1 MHKKKTQEFP
11 PGEKNAIIDLDS
23 IKVGHLTVKKD
34 IVTSRGERACIRT
47 GLTAILP
54 YPMEQEMRL
63 FMGSFNLRGKNEWTG
78 YEVADDFGYL
88 NSPIV
93 LTNSFNVG
101 VAYNAV
107 LSYGFSLN
115 RVEIWPPLVLGIDDS
130 YLNDIAES
138 LLDDGD
144 ILNTFHK
151 ASQDSVEQGSVGVGL
166 GLRAYGHKGG
176 IGTASRRIDLNGQ
189 KFTCGVLVASNH
201 SNPPSP
207 VSAAK
212 DSNPQRDEPG
222 SLTLVAGVDIPMV
235 PYQIEMI
242 IKSLVLKLS
251 LILQTEKS
259 SDDITCIFF
268 TAANPMDMGA
278 KSSSMH
284 DFRMIRDSHLE
295 QIARAANEA
304 ASEALLNSLLK
315 ASPVFGREGRICET
329 MSEKDIE
336 ALIKTIV

>member
-1 MHKKKTQEFP
+1 MQEFP
-11 PGEKNAIIDLDS
+11 PGEKNAIIDLEG

-34 IVTSRGERACIRT
+34 IVTSRGKRACIRT

-54 YPMEQEMRL
+54 YPMEKEMRL
-63 FMGSFNLRGKNEWTG
+63 FMGSFNLLGNNKLTG

-115 RVEIWPPLVLGIDDS
+115 RVEIWPPLIVGIDDS
-130 YLNDIAES
+130 CLDDTTES
-138 LLDDGD
+138 LLDEGD

-151 ASQDSVEQGSVGVGL
+151 ASHDSVEQGAVGVGL

-176 IGTASRRIDLNGQ
+176 IGTASRGIDLDGQ
-189 KFTCGVLVASNH
+189 KFICGVLAASNH
-201 SNPPSP
+201 GNPPSP
-207 VSAAK
+207 VLTAK
-212 DSNPQRDEPG
+212 DKNPQKDQQG

-235 PYQIEMI
+235 PYQIKTI
-242 IKSLVLKLS
+242 IKSLVFKLS
-251 LILQTEKS
+251 PIFQTEGS

-268 TAANPMDMGA
+268 TTANPMVMGE
-278 KSSSMH
+278 KSPSVH
-284 DFRMIRDSHLE
+284 DFRIIGDSHLE

-304 ASEALLNSLLK
+304 VVEALANSILK
-315 ASPVFGREGRICET
+315 ASP
-329 MSEKDIE
+329 
-336 ALIKTIV
+336 